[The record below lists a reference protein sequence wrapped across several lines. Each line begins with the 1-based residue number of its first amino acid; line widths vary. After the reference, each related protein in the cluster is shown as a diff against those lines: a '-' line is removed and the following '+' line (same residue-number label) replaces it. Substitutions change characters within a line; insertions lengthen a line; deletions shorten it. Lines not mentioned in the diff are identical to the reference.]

1 MCEHIFRGKEHELP
15 AKDVSRLDSDWN
27 LLMSCLTISGLVALH
42 CPLLHCPPLHCPPI
56 HSHFGIALEEYGAQ
70 ADRTHCQRTRTV
82 RHRICSSGLRGDDEI
97 RGIRMGGEKNC
108 SGL

>member
-42 CPLLHCPPLHCPPI
+42 CPLL
-56 HSHFGIALEEYGAQ
+56 
-70 ADRTHCQRTRTV
+70 
-82 RHRICSSGLRGDDEI
+82 
-97 RGIRMGGEKNC
+97 
-108 SGL
+108 